1 MGAAV
6 MPLDS
11 RRGQAEGK
19 VWNAHALKI
28 LSIRRIAEAID
39 NVFAADESLVRPMV
53 LHLFDARSRHAER
66 KVLERK
72 REGAGGG
79 GRSNSR
85 HTRVT

>member
-1 MGAAV
+1 

-28 LSIRRIAEAID
+28 LSIRRITEAID
-39 NVFAADESLVRPMV
+39 NVFAAEESLVRPMA
-53 LHLFDARSRHAER
+53 LQLFDARGRRAER
-66 KVLERK
+66 KLLGRK
-72 REGAGGG
+72 RGGAEGG

-85 HTRVT
+85 HTCHRRQDG